1 MSTPSHPSVYDNMAQ
16 SLLPPPVLT
25 SYKLV
30 DEPVRMPVEEPV
42 PVEETVYR
50 GVPVEEPLGEPI
62 GRVPV
67 EEPVPMPVEEPAPV
81 KEEQIMHRNQIM
93 QHPSGSEGWLP
104 TEDVAPPQMPEPRR
118 HEPIPVRRTSIV
130 SSARIKDNDNLD
142 ATIAANAEAASAT
155 PRRTVSLGRA
165 GSKKGVP
172 TTTEARP
179 IPGSA
184 FLGGAGAT
192 GPKSIAEEDAG
203 MMARNQEAHA
213 SLTSRQRS
221 RIAKT
226 EGGLNCCELKF
237 PFCLIVLQFPQ
248 TAKHDKQ
255 ISRII
260 KREGKAEK
268 TALAIAIKE
277 LDRLQ
282 CVQKRSINVCQLSR
296 TVIGHAYIYPF
307 SLQSEAQAQNNVSEL
322 NDELKKAE
330 SDFLN
335 AKMRCDTVQ
344 ATVNTA
350 VEVLEALRAGAREA
364 TEHVQRKSAE
374 VSILRSTLAVDERE
388 REVRLTQLKGVGAK
402 SPGFWS

>member
-30 DEPVRMPVEEPV
+30 DEPVRMPVDEPV
-42 PVEETVYR
+42 PVEETIYR
-50 GVPVEEPLGEPI
+50 VPVEEPPLGEPI

-81 KEEQIMHRNQIM
+81 KEQQIIHRNQIM

-104 TEDVAPPQMPEPRR
+104 TEDVVPPQMPEPRR
-118 HEPIPVRRTSIV
+118 HSPTPVRRTSL
-130 SSARIKDNDNLD
+130 SSVRIKDNDNLD
-142 ATIAANAEAASAT
+142 ATIAANAEVASAT

-179 IPGSA
+179 IPESA

-192 GPKSIAEEDAG
+192 GPKAIAEEDTA
-203 MMARNQEAHA
+203 MIARNQEAHA
-213 SLTSRQRS
+213 NLTSRQKS

-226 EGGLNCCELKF
+226 EGGLSCTELKF
-237 PFCLIVLQFPQ
+237 PFCLNVLQFSQ

-268 TALAIAIKE
+268 NALAIAINE

-282 CVQKRSINVCQLSR
+282 SVQRRSISVCQLSR
-296 TVIGHAYIYPF
+296 TVIGYAHIYPF
-307 SLQSEAQAQNNVSEL
+307 PLQSEAQAQNNVSEL

-335 AKMRCDTVQ
+335 AKMRCDTAQ

-350 VEVLEALRAGAREA
+350 VEVLETLRAGAREA

-388 REVRLTQLKGVGAK
+388 REVRLTQLKGMGAR
-402 SPGFWS
+402 SPNFWS